1 MNNVRIL
8 PLSGKRLLTIS
19 EFQAYASIG
28 RNNAFK
34 LIRLTGSEIRIG
46 KRFMRI
52 RLNLMPGVRNR
63 HHKLITDNYKF
74 YLNYL

>member
-1 MNNVRIL
+1 MNNVRI
-8 PLSGKRLLTIS
+8 PLSEKRLLTIS

-46 KRFMRI
+46 ERVYADR
-52 RLNLMPGVRNR
+52 V
-63 HHKLITDNYKF
+63 KF
-74 YLNYL
+74 DAWCSEQTS

>member
-1 MNNVRIL
+1 MNNVRIT
-8 PLSGKRLLTIS
+8 LSEKRLLTIS

-46 KRFMRI
+46 KRVYADR
-52 RLNLMPGVRNR
+52 V
-63 HHKLITDNYKF
+63 KF
-74 YLNYL
+74 DAWCSEQTS

>member
-1 MNNVRIL
+1 MNNVRI
-8 PLSGKRLLTIS
+8 PLSEKRLLTIS

-46 KRFMRI
+46 KRVYADR
-52 RLNLMPGVRNR
+52 V
-63 HHKLITDNYKF
+63 KF
-74 YLNYL
+74 DAWCSEKTS

>member
-1 MNNVRIL
+1 MNNVRI
-8 PLSGKRLLTIS
+8 PLSEKRLSTIS

-46 KRFMRI
+46 KRVYADR
-52 RLNLMPGVRNR
+52 V
-63 HHKLITDNYKF
+63 KF
-74 YLNYL
+74 DAWCSEQTS

>member
-1 MNNVRIL
+1 MNNVRI
-8 PLSGKRLLTIS
+8 PLSEKRLLTIP

-46 KRFMRI
+46 KRVYADR
-52 RLNLMPGVRNR
+52 V
-63 HHKLITDNYKF
+63 KF
-74 YLNYL
+74 DAWCSEQTS